1 MITLKSR
8 SELARMREA
17 GRIVA
22 VVLALLREK
31 TVPEITTGELNDLA
45 EETILK
51 HGAVPSF
58 KGYRG
63 YPAALCVSINEE
75 VVHGIPGSR
84 VINEGD
90 LVSMDVG
97 TIYKGFQGDAAI
109 TVAVGEV
116 SPEARRLM
124 DVTAGALE
132 VGIAQCLAGNHVGDV
147 SAAIQNY
154 AESRGFSV
162 LREYTGHGIGQKMHE
177 DPQVPNFGEPGRGA
191 LLRPGM
197 TFALEPMVTRGT
209 WRTRVLEDGWTVV
222 PLDGQ
227 LSAHFEHTIAVTDGQ
242 PEVLTR
248 L

>member
-1 MITLKSR
+1 MITLKSP

-22 VVLALLREK
+22 VVLALLQEK
-31 TVPEITTGELNDLA
+31 IAPGVTTRELNDLA
-45 EETILK
+45 EATILK

-75 VVHGIPGSR
+75 LVHGIPGPR
-84 VINEGD
+84 EIHEGD
-90 LVSMDVG
+90 LVSLDVG
-97 TIYKGFQGDAAI
+97 TIYKGFQGDAAV

-116 SPEARRLM
+116 PAAACRLLE
-124 DVTAGALE
+124 VTSGALE
-132 VGIAQCLAGNHVGDV
+132 AGISQCLAGNHLGDV

-154 AESRGFSV
+154 TETRGFSV
-162 LREYTGHGIGQKMHE
+162 VREYTGHGIGRKMHE
-177 DPQVPNFGEPGRGA
+177 DPQIPNFGEPGNGG

-197 TFALEPMVTRGT
+197 TFALEPMVSMGT
-209 WRTRVLEDGWTVV
+209 WRTRVLDDGWTVV
-222 PLDGQ
+222 TLDGQ

-242 PEVLTR
+242 PEILTR

>member
-1 MITLKSR
+1 
-8 SELARMREA
+8 MREA

-31 TVPEITTGELNDLA
+31 IAPGVTTEELNALA

-63 YPAALCVSINEE
+63 YPAALCVSVNEE

-116 SPEARRLM
+116 SPAARRLLE
-124 DVTAGALE
+124 VTAGALE
-132 VGIAQCLAGNHVGDV
+132 AGIAQCRAGQHMGDV

-162 LREYTGHGIGQKMHE
+162 VREYTGHGIGRKMHE
-177 DPQVPNFGEPGRGA
+177 DPQIPNFGEPGRGA

-197 TFALEPMVTRGT
+197 TFALEPMVTMGT
-209 WRTRVLEDGWTVV
+209 WRTRVLDNGWTVV
-222 PLDGQ
+222 TLDGQ
-227 LSAHFEHTIAVTDGQ
+227 LSAHFEHTIAVTDDE
-242 PEVLTR
+242 PEILTR